1 MVDAA
6 RPEIDIVPSVPLQT
20 VGFVNATVL
29 MFGVGGVS
37 NTCTETVVGVEEHP
51 FAFAVTVTE
60 YVPDTTGFIV
70 AVAEVELL
78 NPAFTDDAVQV
89 YVFPPILVTLRLII

>member
-37 NTCTETVVGVEEHP
+37 NTCMEIEFGLEDLHFALEE
-51 FAFAVTVTE
+51 
-60 YVPDTTGFIV
+60 
-70 AVAEVELL
+70 
-78 NPAFTDDAVQV
+78 
-89 YVFPPILVTLRLII
+89 LVTD